1 MPENISDELADQYIN
16 HAVNLQRFTEDV
28 QQRTLGYLEQLER
41 DLVEQLREADPTQP
55 ALSRFRQQRL
65 DKLLET
71 TRATIKTA
79 HGDMALVSTK
89 EIRPL
94 VEIEGDF
101 VVKTLND
108 AVGVDIA
115 SVKWTPEVIN
125 SIMSDTLIEGAP
137 SREWWSRQSANLTRS
152 FEDQM
157 RQGVL
162 QGEPLSTL
170 VQRVRGKATGKR
182 NVYWIGDPPKRKVF
196 VEFKGGIMDTGTR
209 QAEALVRTSVQS
221 ISNEARL
228 QTFQQNNDVINGVQ
242 ALATLDGRTSTVCIA
257 RSGAVWD
264 LETGEPIQGT
274 TETFPG
280 PPPWHWNCRTTLIP
294 YLHSWE
300 ELAGKD
306 LGARKNKK
314 IGEIPKSTQA
324 SMDGQVAEDLS
335 YEQWLKKK
343 PVEFQK
349 EKLGPAKYELWKK
362 DKLTFQDLIS
372 QTGRPLTVEQLKEVS

>member
-1 MPENISDELADQYIN
+1 MPENISDELADQYID

-28 QQRTLGYLEQLER
+28 RQRTLGYLEQLER
-41 DLVEQLREADPTQP
+41 DLVEQLRVTDPTQP
-55 ALSRFRQQRL
+55 ALSRFRKQRL
-65 DKLLET
+65 EKLLELA
-71 TRATIKTA
+71 RATIKTA
-79 HGDMALVSTK
+79 YGDMARGSAK

-115 SVKWTPEVIN
+115 SVKWTPEMIN

-137 SREWWSRQSANLTRS
+137 SREWWSRQSANLTKS

-182 NVYWIGDPPKRKVF
+182 NVYWIDDKRKVF

-209 QAEALVRTSVQS
+209 QAEALVRTSVQA

-228 QTFQQNNDVINGVQ
+228 QSFQQNSDVINGVQ
-242 ALATLDGRTSTVCIA
+242 ALVTLDGRTSTICIA

-274 TETFPG
+274 TEPFPG
-280 PPPWHWNCRTTLIP
+280 APPWHWNCRTALIP
-294 YLHSWE
+294 YLYSWE
-300 ELAGKD
+300 ELSGKD
-306 LGARKNKK
+306 LGKRKNKK

-343 PVEFQK
+343 PKEFQI

-372 QTGRPLTVEQLKEVS
+372 QTGRPLTVQELKEAS